1 MKQTGHPKGEVL
13 NAFLLDASRSG
24 QALSSQQLIWH
35 LLADCS
41 FCREQWRSLGWN
53 EHRLERLLRF
63 PVSEDSCLQEAGYNY
78 DVAFGGAERRLFE
91 FFAPEEPLA
100 EPASA
105 LLSTL
110 LNKSTNEQIE
120 FSQNDLR
127 FAHPEVVR
135 QLVNHS
141 HDVRYEDPQKMLH
154 LARLAHLAAESC
166 QAETAGN
173 QPRLADLRTKAWG
186 HLGNSLRVCGQL
198 QEAEQALSVAQ
209 RYCQAGTGDPPL
221 RARLIEQWSSLR
233 IFQRRFS
240 EAMALA
246 DEAGRIYEELGETHN
261 YASTQVHKA
270 ISAIYAGEPK
280 KAIHILNRTIPRIE
294 PEENP
299 HLLLAACHNLVQS
312 YIDLEQPEQALSLY
326 FEVRGLYGD
335 FDEDATILLRTGWQ
349 EAQLLR
355 DLGHLRAAESALR
368 AARQGFL
375 ERDLA
380 FDVARI
386 SLDLA
391 AVYVKLGRVE
401 DFQKTV
407 AEAVPIFS
415 ALRVERDVL
424 ASLLQL
430 QQAAGQEQ
438 KALELIQALNSRLVA
453 LSNRSALAS

>member
-1 MKQTGHPKGEVL
+1 MKQQDHRAGEML
-13 NAFLLDASRSG
+13 NAFLLNGSSSGDALRMT
-24 QALSSQQLIWH
+24 QLIRH
-35 LLADCS
+35 LLGNCS
-41 FCREQWRSLGWN
+41 LCQEQLRSLGWD
-53 EHRLERLLRF
+53 EHRRERLLRF
-63 PVSEDSCLQEAGYNY
+63 PATEDSLQAAGYNY
-78 DVAFGGAERRLFE
+78 DTAFAEAKRRLFA
-91 FFAPEEPLA
+91 FFAAEAPLSEA
-100 EPASA
+100 VHALLSA
-105 LLSTL
+105 LLE
-110 LNKSTNEQIE
+110 KPEDEQIE
-120 FSQNDLR
+120 LSKNDSRL
-127 FAHPEVVR
+127 AHPEIVR

-141 HDVRYEDPQKMLH
+141 HAVRYEDPQKMLH
-154 LARLAHLAAESC
+154 LARLAHLAAEAC
-166 QAETAGN
+166 QSETAGS

-186 HLGNSLRVCGQL
+186 HFGNSLRVCGQL

-209 RYCQAGTGDPPL
+209 RYCKAGTGDPPL

-246 DEAGRIYEELGETHN
+246 DEAGKIYQELGETHN
-261 YASTQVHKA
+261 YAGSQVHKA
-270 ISAIYAGEPK
+270 IAAIYAGEPK
-280 KAIHILNRTIPRIE
+280 KAVHILNRAIPRIE

-401 DFQKTV
+401 DFQRTV

-415 ALRVERDVL
+415 ALHVERDVL

-453 LSNRSALAS
+453 LSNRNALAS